1 MNKKIAALVA
11 TTALALTAC
20 GQGEPP
26 LNEESTREDI
36 HAYITDNGA
45 TIRPGDT
52 SKYLKQVCTLLAETD
67 SGKDATAN
75 LKDAHGGGM
84 TVEQAQKNVGA
95 AVLTTCPEWEH
106 RLESD
111 VKWW

>member
-1 MNKKIAALVA
+1 MKKTL
-11 TTALALTAC
+11 ALAAVALSLGLAGC
-20 GQGEPP
+20 SGEPP
-26 LNEESTREDI
+26 LNEESTREEI

-45 TIRPGDT
+45 TIRQQDT
-52 SKYLKQVCTLLAETD
+52 SKYMTQVCALLRETD
-67 SGKDATAN
+67 NAKDAAGN

-106 RLESD
+106 KLNSD
-111 VKWW
+111 VSWW